1 MKFSSRTPYNI
12 AFVFLMLTAIWSVF
26 SFFSYHTAPLPE
38 RMPGP
43 LLDILS
49 REVRPG
55 EPIYLADQRFDLFVG
70 SHPQYN
76 IFPGGG
82 SNAPKA
88 ARAARFFLV
97 SGASMPDDFDDI
109 EGFSVTVAAEAEGMT
124 LWRFD
129 RTDGAL
135 AEYLLS
141 DAFPEGLT
149 IRSSAFPDG
158 ARYRNGEFVIGPM
171 AWERAQ
177 IKSGEFGPARRTALS
192 VHPLDGADK
201 WIELTVDPARWRA
214 EVILLGYGIAS
225 SGDCKGQCPPV
236 TVTVTQGERTRSF
249 ETRDMVWQQA
259 ELREFAADLPL
270 TIRIVAEKAGKRH
283 FYCDL
288 IFRTA
293 GEVTP

>member
-1 MKFSSRTPYNI
+1 MKVSPRTPYNI
-12 AFVFLMLTAIWSVF
+12 AFALILLTAVWSVF
-26 SFFSYHTAPLPE
+26 SFFSYHIAPLPE

-43 LLDILS
+43 LLDTLS

-55 EPIYLADQRFDLFVG
+55 EPIYLADQRFDRFVG

-88 ARAARFFLV
+88 ARASRFFLV
-97 SGASMPDDFDDI
+97 VGASMPGDFGDLD
-109 EGFSVTVAAEAEGMT
+109 GFSATVAAAVEGLT
-124 LWRFD
+124 LWRFE
-129 RTDGAL
+129 RTDGAP

-141 DAFPEGLT
+141 DAFPDGLV

-158 ARYRNGEFVIGPM
+158 AAFRNGEFVIGP
-171 AWERAQ
+171 APWERAQ
-177 IKSGEFGPARRTALS
+177 VKSGEFGPERRTALS
-192 VHPLDGADK
+192 VHPLDGPDK
-201 WIELTVDPARWRA
+201 WIELTADPARWRA
-214 EVILLGYGIAS
+214 AAISLGYGIAA

-236 TVTVTQGERTRSF
+236 TVTVTQEERERSF
-249 ETRDMVWQQA
+249 TTRDGVWQQA
-259 ELREFAADLPL
+259 ELKGFAADRPL
-270 TIRIVAEKAGKRH
+270 TIRVVADKAGKRH

-288 IFRTA
+288 IFRAA